1 LRQKLAF
8 ACMLI
13 AALIPAVFAILDV
26 MSVQLAPYQQVAAGM
41 QWAEVPPKLQSLF
54 VTMSHLSGINLIGF
68 SLGLLVLVLVPFRR
82 GEGWADW
89 AILVVEIPVAL
100 PAAYVLYN
108 AASKTGAAFP
118 WFGPLINLVLVIV
131 GFLLST
137 NRRERQVRSQARA

>member
-1 LRQKLAF
+1 MRQKIAF

-13 AALIPAVFAILDV
+13 AALIPMLFAIIDV
-26 MSVQLAPYQQVAAGM
+26 MSVQLAPYQQVAAGVR
-41 QWAEVPPKLQSLF
+41 WAEVPPKLQDLF
-54 VTMSHLSGINLIGF
+54 LTMSHLSGINLIGF

-137 NRRERQVRSQARA
+137 NRRAQQVRSQARA